1 MTVAQEI
8 KPPFIISKKNKTDKH
23 VKLMI
28 NQFPQITPPS
38 FLFIGIIG
46 NRREKYKQY
55 LDEKFKKNEKDFFD
69 FLCFVFRESHKQG
82 ELVPCINLKGR
93 KGIDTSWIVDG
104 FIDFLENIK
113 TPMNMVLGFEGG
125 SKSIDLSN
133 LKFTN
138 EELIVQKEE
147 A

>member
-1 MTVAQEI
+1 MTEAQEI

-23 VKLMI
+23 VKLLI
-28 NQFPQITPPS
+28 NQFPQINPPS
-38 FLFIGIIG
+38 FLFIGVIN

-82 ELVPCINLKGR
+82 ELVPYINLKGK
-93 KGIDTSWIVDG
+93 KGVDNSWIIDG

-113 TPMNMVLGFEGG
+113 TPMNMVLGFENN
-125 SKSIDLSN
+125 SKSIDLSK
-133 LKFTN
+133 LKFN
-138 EELIVQKEE
+138 NDELNVQKEE

>member
-1 MTVAQEI
+1 MTKVQEI
-8 KPPFIISKKNKTDKH
+8 KSPFIISKKNKTDKH

-82 ELVPCINLKGR
+82 ELVPYINLKGK
-93 KGIDTSWIVDG
+93 KGVDNSWIIDG

-113 TPMNMVLGFEGG
+113 TPMNMVLGFENN
-125 SKSIDLSN
+125 SKSIDLSK
-133 LKFTN
+133 LKFNN

>member
-23 VKLMI
+23 VKLLI
-28 NQFPQITPPS
+28 NQFPQINPPS
-38 FLFIGIIG
+38 SLFIGVIN

-82 ELVPCINLKGR
+82 ELVPYINLKGK
-93 KGIDTSWIVDG
+93 KGVDNSWIIDG

-113 TPMNMVLGFEGG
+113 TPMNMVLGFENN
-125 SKSIDLSN
+125 SKSIDLSK
-133 LKFTN
+133 LKFNN

>member
-93 KGIDTSWIVDG
+93 KGIDTSWIIDG

-113 TPMNMVLGFEGG
+113 TPMNMVLGFENS

-133 LKFTN
+133 LKFNN

>member
-1 MTVAQEI
+1 MTEAQEI
-8 KPPFIISKKNKTDKH
+8 KPPFIISKKNKTNKH
-23 VKLMI
+23 VKLLI
-28 NQFPQITPPS
+28 NQFPQINPPS
-38 FLFIGIIG
+38 FLFIGVIG

-82 ELVPCINLKGR
+82 ELVPYINLKGK
-93 KGIDTSWIVDG
+93 KGVDNSWIIDG

-113 TPMNMVLGFEGG
+113 TPMNMVLGFENN
-125 SKSIDLSN
+125 SKSIDLSK
-133 LKFTN
+133 LKFNN

>member
-1 MTVAQEI
+1 MTEAQEI

-23 VKLMI
+23 VKLLI
-28 NQFPQITPPS
+28 NQFPQINPPS
-38 FLFIGIIG
+38 FLFIGVIN

-82 ELVPCINLKGR
+82 ELVPYINLKGK
-93 KGIDTSWIVDG
+93 KGVDNNWIIDG

-113 TPMNMVLGFEGG
+113 TPMNMVLGFENN
-125 SKSIDLSN
+125 SKSIDLSK
-133 LKFTN
+133 LKFNN

>member
-1 MTVAQEI
+1 MTEAQEI

-23 VKLMI
+23 VKLLI
-28 NQFPQITPPS
+28 NQFPQINPPS
-38 FLFIGIIG
+38 FLFIGVIN

-82 ELVPCINLKGR
+82 ELVPYINLKGK
-93 KGIDTSWIVDG
+93 KGVDNSWIIDG

-113 TPMNMVLGFEGG
+113 TPMNMVLGFENN
-125 SKSIDLSN
+125 SKSIDLSK
-133 LKFTN
+133 LKFNN

>member
-1 MTVAQEI
+1 MTEAQEI

-23 VKLMI
+23 VKLLI
-28 NQFPQITPPS
+28 NQFPQINPPS
-38 FLFIGIIG
+38 SLFIGIIS

-82 ELVPCINLKGR
+82 ELVPYINLKGK
-93 KGIDTSWIVDG
+93 KGVDNSWIIDG

-113 TPMNMVLGFEGG
+113 TPMNMVLGFENN
-125 SKSIDLSN
+125 SKSIDLSK
-133 LKFTN
+133 LKFNN

>member
-1 MTVAQEI
+1 MTEVQEI
-8 KPPFIISKKNKTDKH
+8 KPPFIISKKSKTDKH
-23 VKLMI
+23 VKLLI
-28 NQFPQITPPS
+28 NQFPQINPPS
-38 FLFIGIIG
+38 FLFIGVIG

-82 ELVPCINLKGR
+82 ELVPYINLKGK
-93 KGIDTSWIVDG
+93 KGVDNSWIIDG

-113 TPMNMVLGFEGG
+113 TPMNMVLGFENN
-125 SKSIDLSN
+125 SKSIDLSK
-133 LKFTN
+133 LKFN
-138 EELIVQKEE
+138 NDELNVQKEE

>member
-1 MTVAQEI
+1 MTEAQEI

-23 VKLMI
+23 VKLLI
-28 NQFPQITPPS
+28 NQFPQINPPS
-38 FLFIGIIG
+38 SLFIGVIN

-82 ELVPCINLKGR
+82 ELVPYINLKGK
-93 KGIDTSWIVDG
+93 KGVDNSWIIDG

-113 TPMNMVLGFEGG
+113 TPMNMVLGFENN
-125 SKSIDLSN
+125 SKSIDLSK
-133 LKFTN
+133 LKFNN

>member
-1 MTVAQEI
+1 MTEAQEI
-8 KPPFIISKKNKTDKH
+8 KPPFIISKKNKTNKH
-23 VKLMI
+23 VKLLI
-28 NQFPQITPPS
+28 NQFPQINPPS
-38 FLFIGIIG
+38 FLFIGVIN

-82 ELVPCINLKGR
+82 ELVPYINLKGK
-93 KGIDTSWIVDG
+93 KGVDNSWIIDG

-113 TPMNMVLGFEGG
+113 TPMNMVLGFENN
-125 SKSIDLSN
+125 SKSIDLSK
-133 LKFTN
+133 LKFN
-138 EELIVQKEE
+138 NDELNVQKEE

>member
-1 MTVAQEI
+1 MTEAQEI
-8 KPPFIISKKNKTDKH
+8 KPPFIISKKNKTNKH
-23 VKLMI
+23 VKLLI
-28 NQFPQITPPS
+28 NQFPQINPPS
-38 FLFIGIIG
+38 FLFIGVIN

-69 FLCFVFRESHKQG
+69 FLCLVFRESHKQG
-82 ELVPCINLKGR
+82 ELVPYINLKGK
-93 KGIDTSWIVDG
+93 KGVDNSWIIDG

-113 TPMNMVLGFEGG
+113 TPMNMVLGFENN
-125 SKSIDLSN
+125 SKSIDLSK
-133 LKFTN
+133 LKFNN

>member
-1 MTVAQEI
+1 MTKAQEI

-23 VKLMI
+23 VKLLI
-28 NQFPQITPPS
+28 NQFPQINPPS
-38 FLFIGIIG
+38 SLFIGVIN

-82 ELVPCINLKGR
+82 ELVPYINLKGK
-93 KGIDTSWIVDG
+93 KGVDNSWIIDG

-113 TPMNMVLGFEGG
+113 TPMNMVLGFENN
-125 SKSIDLSN
+125 SKSIDLSK
-133 LKFTN
+133 LKFNN

>member
-8 KPPFIISKKNKTDKH
+8 KSPFIISKKNKTDKH

-82 ELVPCINLKGR
+82 ELVPCINMKGR
-93 KGIDTSWIVDG
+93 GEIDTNWVIDG

-113 TPMNMVLGFEGG
+113 TPMNMVLGFENNP
-125 SKSIDLSN
+125 KSIDLSN
-133 LKFTN
+133 LKFNN
-138 EELIVQKEE
+138 EELNVQKEE